1 MGQALNESLE
11 GVSNTELKNSV
22 EEAAEKIK
30 KLSEDLRH
38 RIQSL
43 QTGAS
48 DKALG
53 LLQSVENISEKLH
66 IKTDA
71 EEKAFELLTSVE
83 GLSERLQG
91 YAENFETK
99 LSESQLQFHLGLMEA
114 MGKWE
119 QIKEQTNTVLG
130 AVHLDTVSPQTFFDE
145 VKLRANLG
153 KMEASDFISKSREEV
168 NKAWQNVSQQSVL
181 AVKNMNQSI
190 GDIIHRFV

>member
-1 MGQALNESLE
+1 MGQKLDESWDAA
-11 GVSNTELKNSV
+11 SNSELKNSV

-30 KLSEDLRH
+30 KLSEELRH
-38 RIQSL
+38 KIQSV
-43 QTGAS
+43 QFGAQ

-114 MGKWE
+114 MEKWE
-119 QIKEQTNTVLG
+119 QVKTQAQSVVGTVN
-130 AVHLDTVSPQTFFDE
+130 LDGVSHTLFDE
-145 VKLRANLG
+145 VKLRASLG
-153 KMEASDFISKSREEV
+153 KMEATDFINKSRDEV

-190 GDIIHRFV
+190 GEIIHRFV

>member
-1 MGQALNESLE
+1 MAQKMEDSWENGSQI
-11 GVSNTELKNSV
+11 ELKNSV

-30 KLSEDLRH
+30 KLSEDLRQ
-38 RIQSL
+38 RIHSVQV
-43 QTGAS
+43 GAE

-71 EEKAFELLTSVE
+71 EEKAFELLASVE
-83 GLSERLQG
+83 NLSERLQG

-119 QIKEQTNTVLG
+119 QIKTQAQTVLG
-130 AVHLDTVSPQTFFDE
+130 SVHLDTVSHSLFDE

-153 KMEASDFISKSREEV
+153 KMEASDFISKSRDEV
-168 NKAWQNVSQQSVL
+168 NKAWQNVSQQSIL
-181 AVKNMNQSI
+181 AVKGMNQSI